1 MKQNPLDLCARKF
14 RFSLEKMK
22 LPWYNYQVTWL
33 VFSFGRKEP
42 NSWAKVCKE
51 KSWVRGSAYGEKLPG
66 TPEES
71 PA

>member
-1 MKQNPLDLCARKF
+1 
-14 RFSLEKMK
+14 MK

-51 KSWVRGSAYGEKLPG
+51 KSWARGSAYGEKLPG